1 MANGQIDV
9 IVAKKAIDELNLAL
23 KGVDAINNSI
33 ITLSKNVREL
43 NTNFANVKTPK
54 DLESRLKKNAEGQ
67 KLIKK
72 EVDKVIEAETKLRI
86 TREKGFEK
94 FERDLDRQRRA
105 RLKDTDSIRN
115 NKLALDRQRQAALKV
130 SGAYAKLN
138 KQYTESKNRLANLLA
153 AEKRN
158 NTEVRR
164 AQIEFEKLGAR
175 IRSVD
180 AATRNYTKNV
190 GNYSSAFKGALGFTK
205 QMVSALG
212 LMGGAFLAVQV
223 IRDVV
228 KTIKEFNQETA
239 VLASVLQKSREQI
252 EPLTKNAKELGA
264 VTAKTA
270 NEVVKLQV
278 AYARLGFTQQEIL
291 DLTESTIEGSI
302 AMNAELDTTAELVGA
317 VVNSMDALSTTDAP
331 EIMDIMALS
340 TAKSALNFEKLQTG
354 LPIVLGAANALNV
367 PFTKVVATLGKL
379 ADAGIETSTAATS
392 LRNIFIESAKK
403 GIDYESA
410 LNQVRNSTDKLK
422 TANEIFGKRAAV
434 SALVI
439 ANNTENVKELDKA
452 LQDAGGT
459 AEKMAKQQL
468 DTLVGSI
475 TLLSSAWDGFIL
487 GMEDGEGVVSGA
499 AKSIIESITG
509 ILTTYTKLQ
518 NIVSSLGSD
527 DSSFFNRFKS
537 LIGLGENSTNFFKN
551 LGRSVDLADKA
562 LKSIE
567 DRKALVNETV
577 LLMQEANDKEL
588 TRHEVLKIGAQLTKL
603 SNKQLKELNSSLKN
617 STTDI
622 NDQKSS
628 IINSLLAFDDKLKR
642 YSLEKKSL
650 KELTELLKKYQKT
663 DRKVLKGSIESL
675 QEIIKANNAI
685 IKQTNN
691 DSVRRKLKQE
701 NQLLQ
706 KQIELLNAVP
716 KAVKAIN
723 TISGGVVTL
732 EEAKRRSTSGQRA
745 GTAQAGGTATES
757 IPGLKDL
764 EGQDPTLFDV
774 DVNTAS
780 AFETAVNDV
789 KSFVDT
795 YGAQLQQ
802 AEDITNAFFDNR
814 IERIQQDIDKNNEFF
829 ANQIALAEGN
839 EAEQVR
845 LEQERQ
851 IKDAQLKKKKQKE
864 VEKQAIFNKAIAVA
878 TIGLNTAVAIISALA
893 PPPIGLGPVAGIP
906 LATTIGTLGAIQAG
920 VALATPIPKFKDGT
934 NDAPSGLAI
943 VGDGGKHEY
952 IEDSKGNIVKTPNTD
967 TLVNLGKG
975 GQKIHKDLE
984 SLQMDKRYD
993 LEAINNAAVMSSIY
1007 NDGLKLSALEIANV
1021 FSDTLDKYQGQIQK
1035 EIKQGL
1041 KGFKSNV
1048 NVNVNTEH
1056 LGYMNDTL

>member
-23 KGVDAINNSI
+23 KGVEAINTSI
-33 ITLSKNVREL
+33 LTLSKNVRDL
-43 NTNFANVKTPK
+43 NANFSNVKTPG
-54 DLESRLKKNAEGQ
+54 DLESRLKKNAEAQ
-67 KLIKK
+67 KKINS
-72 EVDKVIEAETKLRI
+72 EIDKVIEAETKLRI

-94 FERDLDRQRRA
+94 FERDIEKQRKA
-105 RLKDTDSIRN
+105 RLRATDEIQR

-487 GMEDGEGVVSGA
+487 GMEDGEGVISGA

-577 LLMQEANDKEL
+577 LLMQEANDK
-588 TRHEVLKIGAQLTKL
+588 
-603 SNKQLKELNSSLKN
+603 N
-617 STTDI
+617 
-622 NDQKSS
+622 
-628 IINSLLAFDDKLKR
+628 
-642 YSLEKKSL
+642 
-650 KELTELLKKYQKT
+650 
-663 DRKVLKGSIESL
+663 
-675 QEIIKANNAI
+675 
-685 IKQTNN
+685 
-691 DSVRRKLKQE
+691 
-701 NQLLQ
+701 
-706 KQIELLNAVP
+706 
-716 KAVKAIN
+716 
-723 TISGGVVTL
+723 
-732 EEAKRRSTSGQRA
+732 
-745 GTAQAGGTATES
+745 
-757 IPGLKDL
+757 
-764 EGQDPTLFDV
+764 
-774 DVNTAS
+774 
-780 AFETAVNDV
+780 
-789 KSFVDT
+789 
-795 YGAQLQQ
+795 
-802 AEDITNAFFDNR
+802 
-814 IERIQQDIDKNNEFF
+814 
-829 ANQIALAEGN
+829 
-839 EAEQVR
+839 
-845 LEQERQ
+845 
-851 IKDAQLKKKKQKE
+851 
-864 VEKQAIFNKAIAVA
+864 
-878 TIGLNTAVAIISALA
+878 
-893 PPPIGLGPVAGIP
+893 
-906 LATTIGTLGAIQAG
+906 
-920 VALATPIPKFKDGT
+920 
-934 NDAPSGLAI
+934 
-943 VGDGGKHEY
+943 
-952 IEDSKGNIVKTPNTD
+952 
-967 TLVNLGKG
+967 
-975 GQKIHKDLE
+975 
-984 SLQMDKRYD
+984 
-993 LEAINNAAVMSSIY
+993 
-1007 NDGLKLSALEIANV
+1007 
-1021 FSDTLDKYQGQIQK
+1021 
-1035 EIKQGL
+1035 
-1041 KGFKSNV
+1041 
-1048 NVNVNTEH
+1048 
-1056 LGYMNDTL
+1056 